1 MCCACGRCCALRL
14 GGNAR
19 ESGACVAGSVA
30 SGATLHRAALVLTEP
45 TPDTGVLAALKRPLQ
60 ALLHDGA
67 AAADGLG
74 FLDLQQRRTGVAD
87 GEEEFRV
94 FLAAN
99 GVVTPVHGCSISL
112 YCGQVACEC
121 ERFHESPREGRA
133 TAQFPGR
140 SVRDSWRGS
149 GGLCG
154 CRVLRAVPI
163 AMKRFANLGR
173 GYNPFRKVFFD
184 SSVSTRSQP
193 YIVRVDRRVNVRVK
207 GL

>member
-1 MCCACGRCCALRL
+1 MSGGRV
-14 GGNAR
+14 AR
-19 ESGACVAGSVA
+19 PIA
-30 SGATLHRAALVLTEP
+30 SGAALHGAALVLAETA
-45 TPDTGVLAALKRPLQ
+45 PDAGVLTGLERPLQ

-121 ERFHESPREGRA
+121 ERFHE
-133 TAQFPGR
+133 
-140 SVRDSWRGS
+140 
-149 GGLCG
+149 
-154 CRVLRAVPI
+154 
-163 AMKRFANLGR
+163 
-173 GYNPFRKVFFD
+173 
-184 SSVSTRSQP
+184 
-193 YIVRVDRRVNVRVK
+193 
-207 GL
+207 